1 MAAKNHSDFNS
12 DVRLALLEQTN
23 EHIYEVLCRMEKRF
37 DKIDE
42 RLDKIDAKFD
52 GKLDKLNSKVD
63 AHFYTLITLYIGGF
77 AGMFAIM
84 AKGFHWF

>member
-23 EHIYEVLCRMEKRF
+23 EHIYEVLNRIEKSLN
-37 DKIDE
+37 KID
-42 RLDKIDAKFD
+42 DKFEN
-52 GKLDKLNSKVD
+52 KLDKLNSKVD

-84 AKGFHWF
+84 AKAVHWF